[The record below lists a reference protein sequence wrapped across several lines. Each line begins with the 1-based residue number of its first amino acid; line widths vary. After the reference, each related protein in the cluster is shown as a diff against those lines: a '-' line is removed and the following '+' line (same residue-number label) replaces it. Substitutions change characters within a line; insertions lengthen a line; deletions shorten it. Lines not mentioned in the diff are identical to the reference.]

1 MLTPAPQVPYAMPAS
16 QAKQS
21 HKSTLRRKG
30 FDMSL
35 HSEEEDKTIYKVVR
49 NHEEQYSIWP
59 EYKENPLGWED
70 AGKVGPKVECL
81 AYIKEVWTDMR
92 PLSLRKKMEE
102 LAKNPP
108 PAPPPTTTE
117 PRESLVDRLC
127 VGDHAVE
134 ISLRPNVSAK
144 AFKEA
149 IDSGYVRVKYTG
161 TKGGTELGIRVNN
174 EACNFQDANFDS
186 ATGRAK
192 VVGDLTLDY
201 TRVLCI
207 ADIDLQSLTGQGHLE
222 KIATAEA

>member
-1 MLTPAPQVPYAMPAS
+1 
-16 QAKQS
+16 
-21 HKSTLRRKG
+21 
-30 FDMSL
+30 MSF
-35 HSEEEDKTIYKVVR
+35 HEEDDKTIYKVVK

-59 EYKENPLGWED
+59 EYKQIPLGWD
-70 AGKVGPKVECL
+70 DVGHSATRAECL

-108 PAPPPTTTE
+108 PARAPSTAPPE
-117 PRESLVDRLC
+117 ERLVDRLC
-127 VGDHAVE
+127 KGEHRVV

-149 IDSGYVRVKYTG
+149 IDTGYVRVKFTD
-161 TKGGTELGIRVNN
+161 TKGGTELGVRVNN
-174 EACNFQDANFDS
+174 DACDFQDANFEQ

-201 TRVLCI
+201 TRVRCV
-207 ADIDLQSLTGQGHLE
+207 AEIDLQSLAGESHLE
-222 KIATAEA
+222 KIETAA

>member
-1 MLTPAPQVPYAMPAS
+1 
-16 QAKQS
+16 
-21 HKSTLRRKG
+21 
-30 FDMSL
+30 MSS

-70 AGKVGPKVECL
+70 AGKAGPKAECL

-92 PLSLRKKMEE
+92 PLSLRKKMED

-108 PAPPPTTTE
+108 PARAPTTIE
-117 PRESLVDRLC
+117 PQESLVDRLC
-127 VGDHAVE
+127 EGDHPVA

-149 IDSGYVRVKYTG
+149 IDTGYVRVKFTD
-161 TKGGTELGIRVNN
+161 TKGGTELGVRVNN
-174 EACNFQDANFDS
+174 EASNFQDANFEP

-192 VVGDLTLDY
+192 VVGELTLDY
-201 TRVLCI
+201 TRVRCI
-207 ADIDLQSLTGQGHLE
+207 AEIDLQSLTGQGRLE
-222 KIATAEA
+222 KIASAGLN